1 MIHILFVSTFNPDIS
16 TFNVGSQMVVNLLTD
31 AIYTVVVSTF
41 KHLNKQI
48 KMLVRVA
55 IC

>member
-1 MIHILFVSTFNPDIS
+1 MLHILFVSTFNPDIS
-16 TFNVGSQMVVNLLTD
+16 TLNVGSQMVVNLQTD

-41 KHLNKQI
+41 KQVR
-48 KMLVRVA
+48 MLVCIM